1 MITIV
6 VGSATGMGA
15 ATVRRLHRL
24 EHEIVGVDRA
34 EPEDPDLYSGFFFVD
49 LNDGNR
55 VQDFVAEVKR
65 EGKPIGAIVYCA
77 AIHYPAVPFE
87 EYPLEKW
94 DHPFNVNVRSAFI
107 ILHGLASQI
116 VDGGRIVTIGSGGVH
131 TGSVEVA
138 YAASKSSLVGFTKG
152 LARHLAPRR
161 IQVNCVMPGAVN
173 TKMAAQTP
181 PDRLAALETNG
192 LFGRWGEPDEI
203 AVAVEWL
210 LHPENTYTT
219 GAMIDVNGG
228 HPIR

>member
-55 VQDFVAEVKR
+55 VQEFVADVKR
-65 EGKPIGAIVYCA
+65 EGKPIRAIVYCA
-77 AIHYPAVPFE
+77 AVHYPAVPFE

-94 DHPFNVNVRSAFI
+94 DQLFNVNVRSAFI

-138 YAASKSSLVGFTKG
+138 YRRLQE
-152 LARHLAPRR
+152 LAGRAHQGPGET
-161 IQVNCVMPGAVN
+161 PGATEN
-173 TKMAAQTP
+173 PGQLRHARCRQHKDGRADLRPIAWPRWRRTACSAGGASPTRSRWRSSGSSTP
-181 PDRLAALETNG
+181 RTPTRP
-192 LFGRWGEPDEI
+192 EP
-203 AVAVEWL
+203 
-210 LHPENTYTT
+210 
-219 GAMIDVNGG
+219 
-228 HPIR
+228 

>member
-24 EHEIVGVDRA
+24 EHEIIGVDIA

-49 LNDGNR
+49 LNEGKQ
-55 VQDFVAEVKR
+55 VQDFVADVKR
-65 EGKPIGAIVYCA
+65 EGKPIRAIVYCA
-77 AIHYPAVPFE
+77 AVHNPAIPFQ
-87 EYPLEKW
+87 EYPLEQW
-94 DHPFNVNVRSAFI
+94 DRLFNVNARSAFI

-138 YAASKSSLVGFTKG
+138 YAASKSTLVGFTKG
-152 LARHLAPRR
+152 LAKHLAPRR

-181 PDRLAALETNG
+181 PDRLEKLKTHG

-210 LHPENTYTT
+210 LNPENTYTT